1 MNRKAAAIL
10 AIVMIASVASIGIF
24 TEWNDLGTGVAYV
37 DSPEENNA
45 IPFTPDKD
53 SGELA
58 EKSLN
63 AVLFDDYGALIIV
76 LGIVMFTAMI
86 AGVCI
91 SREEEDSDD

>member
-10 AIVMIASVASIGIF
+10 AIVMIAAVGSIGIF
-24 TEWNDLGTGVAYV
+24 TQWEDLNTGVDYTDGV
-37 DSPEENNA
+37 REEA
-45 IPFTPDKD
+45 IPFTPEEDGALK
-53 SGELA
+53 EN
-58 EKSLN
+58 SLN
-63 AVLFDDYGALIIV
+63 AALFEEYGAVIIV

>member
-45 IPFTPDKD
+45 IPFTPGKD
-53 SGELA
+53 GVLA
-58 EKSLN
+58 PGSLN
-63 AVLFDDYGALIIV
+63 AVLFDQYGVLIIV
-76 LGIVMFTAMI
+76 LGIVMFTAMV

-91 SREEEDSDD
+91 SREEEDTDD